1 MNKINYL
8 IISSHSFSSSG
19 ECLGSQGV
27 YKQVPSSLLAVGSKF
42 EAFGS
47 VQPSGTGIFT
57 CWAALPGQKI
67 KQPKSLDLVLFD
79 QNILSNEFNFDIV

>member
-1 MNKINYL
+1 MNKITYF
-8 IISSHSFSSSG
+8 IISTLSFSPSG

-47 VQPSGTGIFT
+47 VQPSGTGMFT
-57 CWAALPGQKI
+57 C
-67 KQPKSLDLVLFD
+67 
-79 QNILSNEFNFDIV
+79 